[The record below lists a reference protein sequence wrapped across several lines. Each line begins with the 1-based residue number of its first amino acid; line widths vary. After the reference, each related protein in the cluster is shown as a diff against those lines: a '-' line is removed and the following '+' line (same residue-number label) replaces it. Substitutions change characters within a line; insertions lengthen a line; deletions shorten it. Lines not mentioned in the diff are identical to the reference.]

1 MGKIAGRAA
10 LFCGA
15 IAVCGFLAGNSAA
28 GQTSRTQARRPTVS
42 ALMFS
47 DIHFDPFHDP
57 AKARRLA
64 DAPVS
69 GWEGILAEPASGDQS
84 SALAAVQQRCGAR
97 GADTPFSLLRSSL
110 DAAKRTAPDAKFI
123 TVSGDL
129 IAHGFDCRYAAV
141 ISARSQNGYAAFA
154 AKTVEFVTSE
164 LRRTFPALPVYVALG
179 NNDSGCGDYR
189 LDGGGA
195 FLAAAA
201 RSVAA
206 GLPKSADQKK
216 MLADFTA
223 GGNYSVVM
231 AAPMQ
236 NTRLIVLDDVSLS
249 PKYATCGGRQDDG
262 AAANQIAWLQKE
274 LSDARRNQ
282 QRVWVM
288 GHIPPG
294 ADIYSTFAKMRNVCG
309 NDKPEMF
316 LASGKLEDMLVEN
329 ADLVRLGIFG
339 HTHMDELRLLG
350 PEGNAKGG
358 EVAIKIVSSISPVNG
373 NSPSFTVARI
383 DPVAA
388 TLTDYSVFSASNG
401 TGIDTSWSKEYGYG
415 PTYSKAAFTP
425 AALEKLIAE
434 FRADPDAKTDASRA
448 YINDF
453 FVGDKS
459 SLIKPLWP
467 QYVCAL
473 SHSTA
478 KGFAGCV
485 CPASQDGRKVK
496 AQP

>member
-1 MGKIAGRAA
+1 MKGKIASRAA
-10 LFCGA
+10 YFCGA
-15 IAVCGFLAGNSAA
+15 IAVCGVLAGNFAA
-28 GQTSRTQARRPTVS
+28 GQTSRVQAKRPTVS
-42 ALMFS
+42 ALMLS

-57 AKARRLA
+57 AKVRRLA

-69 GWEGILAEPASGDQS
+69 VWEAILAEPASGDQS
-84 SALAAVQQRCGAR
+84 SAFAAVQHQCGAR
-97 GADTPFSLLRSSL
+97 GVDTPFPLLRSSL
-110 DAAKRTAPDAKFI
+110 NAAKRTAPDAKFI
-123 TVSGDL
+123 MVSGDL
-129 IAHGFDCRYAAV
+129 IAHGFGCRYAAV
-141 ISARSQNGYAAFA
+141 IPGRSQNEYAAFA
-154 AKTVEFVTSE
+154 AKTIEFVTTE
-164 LRRTFPALPVYVALG
+164 LRGTFPGVPVYVALG

-201 RSVAA
+201 RSVVA
-206 GLPKSADQKK
+206 GLPKSTDQKE

-223 GGNYSVVM
+223 GGNYSVMM

-236 NTRLIVLDDVSLS
+236 NTRLIVLDDVFLS
-249 PKYATCGGRQDDG
+249 PKYATCGGGHDDE
-262 AAANQIAWLQKE
+262 AAATQIAWLQKE
-274 LSDARRNQ
+274 LSDARRYQ

-294 ADIYSTFAKMRNVCG
+294 VDIYSTFAKMRNVCA

-316 LASGKLEDMLVEN
+316 LASGKLEDVLVEN
-329 ADLVRLGIFG
+329 ADLVRLGIFA

-350 PEGNAKGG
+350 PEGNARGG
-358 EVAIKIVSSISPVNG
+358 EVAIKVVASISPVNG

-383 DPVAA
+383 DPAAA
-388 TLTDYSVFSASNG
+388 TLTDYSVFSSSNG

-415 PTYSKAAFTP
+415 QTYHQAAFTP
-425 AALEKLIAE
+425 AALEKLIEE
-434 FRADPDAKTDASRA
+434 FRADPNAKMDVSRA

-453 FVGDKS
+453 FVGDRS

-473 SHSTA
+473 RHSTS
-478 KGFAGCV
+478 KGFRDCI
-485 CPASQDGRKVK
+485 CSASQ
-496 AQP
+496 